1 MLTEQNIHKKVFLAA
16 EFIERNASDTLSLD
30 VLAKEAAIS
39 PFYLQRKFKAVLGI
53 SPKQFQNALRIQ
65 MLKQSLKQGDD
76 ISGAIYAAGFGSS
89 SRVYEQVNQSLGMT
103 PSSYKEGGKN
113 ENITFALRKTSFGHI
128 IMAATKRGVCFVHFS
143 DNFADLFQAL
153 HSEFPHA
160 ELSPTPEE
168 MSAELDN
175 WTNAL
180 EQHITGS
187 GPKPNIPL
195 DLYGT
200 AFQLKVWRF
209 LISVKDG
216 AQVTYKDVAIGINSP
231 NAFRAAANACGANK
245 VAVLIPCHRVLRG
258 DGQLGGY
265 RWGSDRKQQLLDMEK
280 QQQSA
285 QSELS
290 QI

>member
-1 MLTEQNIHKKVFLAA
+1 MQIEKDIHKRVFLAA
-16 EFIERNASDTLSLD
+16 KFIEQNANEALSLD
-30 VLAKEAAIS
+30 VLAKESAIS
-39 PFYLQRKFKAVLGI
+39 PFHLQRKFKEVFGI

-65 MLKQSLKQGDD
+65 MLKQSLKQGGD
-76 ISGAIYAAGFGSS
+76 ISDAIYDAGFGSA
-89 SRVYEQVNQSLGMT
+89 SRVYEQVNKSLGMT

-113 ENITFALRKTSFGHI
+113 ENIAFALRKTSFGHI
-128 IMAATKRGVCFVHFS
+128 IMAATNRGVCFVHFS

-160 ELSPTPEE
+160 DLSPTPEA

-175 WTNAL
+175 WINAL
-180 EQHITGS
+180 ELHIAGN
-187 GPKPNIPL
+187 GPKPNVPL

-200 AFQLKVWRF
+200 AFQLKVWKF

-216 AQVTYKDVAIGINSP
+216 THVTYKDVATGVNSP
-231 NAFRAAANACGANK
+231 NSYRAAANACGANK

-265 RWGSDRKQQLLDMEK
+265 RWGSERKQQLLDME
-280 QQQSA
+280 QQQYV
-285 QSELS
+285 
-290 QI
+290 